1 MKHKKLI
8 LGLSAAFGAGIL
20 WFAFTQEWLIFNLPF
35 GRGTSTTQ
43 VSSTVTTRKRIT
55 LYLPK
60 QGALQRE
67 EREVLWGDNT
77 GTNGTY
83 LVAAWLSM
91 LEDEQLLA
99 KKSSL
104 QSVVS
109 AHDGQELIVSFDRA
123 PVNKNGSSSEK
134 LFFIEGL
141 LKSIRTALK
150 SVTTV
155 RLLVDHKNMQD
166 ANLDFSRAWPVAG
179 FLDTQAPT
187 DVPVIENIPGIF
199 TVMIDP
205 AGDAQ
210 KMGRTI
216 GDNFERSITF
226 NYAHALK
233 EELEKTVPQLR
244 VVITREPG
252 ETAEPLQSATFS
264 NRLHANLFISLTCYH
279 ESQEPA
285 TAALYYLLYDPI
297 TDFWY
302 KKTAR
307 TSWDPYFTAHC
318 ANLKLSVLAA
328 KTLQDALSAYRQK
341 GLIQLAPYRGIP
353 CKPLVGVQAP
363 AICCEFGI
371 SSPDGW
377 RLLIGP
383 LVDGISH
390 VIESLRIK
398 PVSYF

>member
-8 LGLSAAFGAGIL
+8 LGLGAAFGAGIL
-20 WFAFTQEWLIFNLPF
+20 WFALTQEWLIFNLPF

-43 VSSTVTTRKRIT
+43 ISSPVTTRKRVA

-60 QGALQRE
+60 AGTLQRE
-67 EREVLWGDNT
+67 EREILWGDDT
-77 GTNGTY
+77 GVNGAY

-109 AHDGQELIVSFDRA
+109 AHNGQELIVSFDRA
-123 PVNKNGSSSEK
+123 PVNKNGSSAEK
-134 LFFIEGL
+134 LFLIEGL

-150 SVTTV
+150 TVTTV
-155 RLLVDHKNMQD
+155 RLLVDHKSIQD
-166 ANLDFSRAWPVAG
+166 PNLDFSRPWPVGG
-179 FLDTQAPT
+179 FLDTPVPA
-187 DVPVIENIPGIF
+187 DAPVIESIPGVF

-210 KMGRTI
+210 KTGRTI

-244 VVITREPG
+244 VIITREPG
-252 ETAEPLQSATFS
+252 EVSEQLQSATFS
-264 NRLHANLFISLTCYH
+264 NRLRANLFISLACYQ

-285 TAALYYLLYDPI
+285 MCALYYMLYDPV
-297 TDFWY
+297 TDLWY

-307 TSWDPYFTAHC
+307 TSWDPYFAAHC
-318 ANLKLSVLAA
+318 ANLKLTLLAI
-328 KTLQDALSAYRQK
+328 KTLQDTLSQYRQK

-353 CKPLVGVQAP
+353 CKPLIGVQAP
-363 AICCEFGI
+363 AICCEFGV
-371 SSPDGW
+371 SNPDGW

-390 VIESLRIK
+390 VVESLRAK
-398 PVSYF
+398 PVSFF